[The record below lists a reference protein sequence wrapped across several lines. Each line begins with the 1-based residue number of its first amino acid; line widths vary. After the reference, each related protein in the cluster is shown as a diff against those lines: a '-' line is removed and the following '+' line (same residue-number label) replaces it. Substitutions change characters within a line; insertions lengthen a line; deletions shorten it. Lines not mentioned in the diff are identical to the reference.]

1 MKKAEVVSVACT
13 SWLTS
18 AQRKKRRMTSADFHV
33 VRMWVYENSGWDVM
47 SPDWC
52 HAKRKWRESSA
63 FQPKART
70 HARAHKDGLRINQD
84 LIVLFRFLLI
94 SKLYHYQKMSL
105 SKQKIWEPISFI
117 SACRQ
122 IFFFFFFP
130 LLQPFK
136 AVLPAAESS
145 SPPQYNGLLTSP
157 RRHLFLQLL
166 ALSTSSSSGLV
177 KAGGRQQLTPR
188 CSPGDN

>member
-1 MKKAEVVSVACT
+1 MLFACGCMRI
-13 SWLTS
+13 
-18 AQRKKRRMTSADFHV
+18 QDEM
-33 VRMWVYENSGWDVM
+33 
-47 SPDWC
+47 WC
-52 HAKRKWRESSA
+52 HPTDAMPTENGGKVQH
-63 FQPKART
+63 FNQMHART
-70 HARAHKDGLRINQD
+70 HKDGFRMNQD
-84 LIVLFRFLLI
+84 LIILFWFLLI
-94 SKLYHYQKMSL
+94 LKLYHYQKTNL
-105 SKQKIWEPISFI
+105 SKKKIWEPISFI

-122 IFFFFFFP
+122 IFFS

-157 RRHLFLQLL
+157 RRHLLLQLL

-188 CSPGDN
+188 RSPGDN